1 MGPRS
6 GSGPPGP
13 WDTGQVLNSLVS
25 ILLFLQ
31 WGHLPA
37 LPSAR
42 LNEKVHLSVSG
53 FAQTFLIIL
62 ERKWNSMERGSVAGG
77 KFQMRPRDQETP
89 SRELLPMCPFGLNL
103 VAGKAGSLFKCA
115 LRAPRWWG
123 RAVPMDKD
131 MDGTPQGL
139 RASPAQLPVGG
150 SSEQMDFSPTP

>member
-6 GSGPPGP
+6 GSGPLGP
-13 WDTGQVLNSLVS
+13 RDTGQVLNSLVS

-42 LNEKVHLSVSG
+42 LNEKVHLPVSD
-53 FAQTFLIIL
+53 FAQTSPIIL

-89 SRELLPMCPFGLNL
+89 SCELLLPMCPFGLNL

-115 LRAPRWWG
+115 LRAPRCWG
-123 RAVPMDKD
+123 
-131 MDGTPQGL
+131 GL
-139 RASPAQLPVGG
+139 CPWTRTWMAPRRVRGHDLHS
-150 SSEQMDFSPTP
+150 FR